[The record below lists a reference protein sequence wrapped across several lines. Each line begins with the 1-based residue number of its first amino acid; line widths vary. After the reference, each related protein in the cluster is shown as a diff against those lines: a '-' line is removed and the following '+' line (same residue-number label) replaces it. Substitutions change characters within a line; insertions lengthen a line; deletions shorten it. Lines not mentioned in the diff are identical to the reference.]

1 MCDLCVAWRS
11 DACNRNH
18 DNTFTGTDKLTDT
31 PFTMEFAQQGR
42 ISEPLLDPELVQ
54 VERTVCARARHI
66 PWTRPCE
73 ADSLFVGARRL
84 PRRLPS
90 AMPSSARSTTSA
102 NAWWARSSTV
112 SS

>member
-1 MCDLCVAWRS
+1 
-11 DACNRNH
+11 
-18 DNTFTGTDKLTDT
+18 
-31 PFTMEFAQQGR
+31 MEFAQQGR